1 MQLVDINKTIYRK
14 RLNIVIVIFV
24 ACLTLISI
32 GFGAILIQLFGDA
45 LPAVDP
51 QTGEAVSN
59 FRYNFVGVI
68 LALLVCISILQQLKG
83 HPFCKEI
90 HYVWVLKQVQNIIY
104 RRLIKIKTATQN
116 YEKEPDINAFVVLNF
131 YYKSL
136 IQVYTLDN
144 NTLTIS
150 TVKSDLAKLEAR
162 MEELNLDIS
171 DHEFHR
177 PLLIE
182 YR

>member
-1 MQLVDINKTIYRK
+1 MQLKEINKAIYRK
-14 RLNIVIVIFV
+14 RLNIVIALFIT
-24 ACLTLISI
+24 CLTLISI
-32 GFGAILIQLFGDA
+32 SLGAIFIELFGDA
-45 LPAVDP
+45 LPAIDP
-51 QTGEAVSN
+51 ETGEALSN

-68 LALLVCISILQQLKG
+68 LALLICISILQQFKN

-104 RRLIKIKTATQN
+104 RRLKNIKLAVKN
-116 YEKEPDINAFVVLNF
+116 HEDEPDINAFVVLNF

-136 IQVYTLDN
+136 IQVYNLDN

-150 TVKSDLAKLEAR
+150 SVEKEIETLNER
-162 MEELNLDIS
+162 MKALNVDIS
-171 DHEFHR
+171 SHEFKR
-177 PLLIE
+177 PLLVQ

>member
-1 MQLVDINKTIYRK
+1 MQLVDINKSIYRK
-14 RLNIVIVIFV
+14 RLNIVIAIFV

-51 QTGEAVSN
+51 ETGEALSN

-68 LALLVCISILQQLKG
+68 LALLVCISILQQLKN

-90 HYVWVLKQVQNIIY
+90 HYVWVLKQIQNIIY
-104 RRLIKIKTATQN
+104 RRLKNIKAAANN
-116 YEKEPDINAFVVLNF
+116 YENEPDVNAFVVLNF

-136 IQVYTLDN
+136 IQVYMLDN

-150 TVKSDLAKLEAR
+150 TVKQDLASLEER
-162 MEELNLDIS
+162 MAELNIDVTA
-171 DHEFHR
+171 HEFR
-177 PLLIE
+177 RVLLIE